1 MGARAPGGGG
11 GGGGGE
17 RKGEGGAERRG
28 RSPTG
33 AAPRRDPR
41 TVQSEGSG
49 ATRGRAAAAAAS
61 GPAWAASGTCSRS
74 FSATGPRA
82 ASPGSPASLPPAKRV
97 RARVVRGSGVT
108 GAPSLPARAG
118 ARDRKAAGRGVS
130 PGGRGGPLKGSRRP
144 GFGGRPRERRVSPSS
159 LLKMAPRERPGGR
172 GAAAPSRQP
181 GRGPR
186 PESGWVRGGE
196 GRDARG
202 PAGLPVGRSELLP
215 VVQVF
220 PEEEPGP
227 LAGVNSGSSAHPG
240 SPSRVMEGGGGP
252 GSPAV

>member
-1 MGARAPGGGG
+1 MNGKWLSRWDWSVCVLVRGGAGGRPEGRREEEEESVGARAPGGGG

-82 ASPGSPASLPPAKRV
+82 ASPGFFTSRKKRID
-97 RARVVRGSGVT
+97 T
-108 GAPSLPARAG
+108 L
-118 ARDRKAAGRGVS
+118 
-130 PGGRGGPLKGSRRP
+130 RP
-144 GFGGRPRERRVSPSS
+144 GSSFKKLKLGTSFKFGHG
-159 LLKMAPRERPGGR
+159 
-172 GAAAPSRQP
+172 
-181 GRGPR
+181 
-186 PESGWVRGGE
+186 
-196 GRDARG
+196 
-202 PAGLPVGRSELLP
+202 
-215 VVQVF
+215 
-220 PEEEPGP
+220 
-227 LAGVNSGSSAHPG
+227 
-240 SPSRVMEGGGGP
+240 
-252 GSPAV
+252 